1 MLLELI
7 QPDIYVLLELLRP
20 LKTLSSSTVTSSKSK
35 PHSQTLKRIKQHI
48 ISLEML
54 NFAKSLLVVHLL

>member
-20 LKTLSSSTVTSSKSK
+20 LKTLSSSGVTLSKSK

-54 NFAKSLLVVHLL
+54 NFAKSILVHLL